1 MNAGL
6 YECMYMTALVCVG
19 CDWEKERACE
29 HMNEHVRIC
38 VCAFDVTRFLDRPH
52 LPSSYFGKRN

>member
-1 MNAGL
+1 MSAGL

-19 CDWEKERACE
+19 YNWEKERACE

-38 VCAFDVTRFLDRPH
+38 VCAFDVTRFLGRPR
-52 LPSSYFGKRN
+52 LPSSYFEKRS